1 MEQKLTKEILDEY
14 GFKIIEGKTKDRITV
29 FTKDK
34 VEIVVVD
41 DGTVMYSN
49 MGFDYPLPDL
59 PALKKLF
66 KELRRT
72 ELTKM

>member
-1 MEQKLTKEILDEY
+1 MTQELTKDILEEY
-14 GFKIIEGKTKDRITV
+14 GFKIVDSKTKDRLTV
-29 FTKDK
+29 LVGDR
-34 VEIVVVD
+34 VEIIIVD

-59 PALKKLF
+59 PALKKLY

-72 ELTKM
+72 ELTKK

>member
-1 MEQKLTKEILDEY
+1 MEQKLTKEILEEY
-14 GFKIIEGKTKDRITV
+14 GFKIIEAKTKDRITV

-41 DGTVMYSN
+41 DGSVFYSN
-49 MGFDYPLPDL
+49 MGFDYPLNDL

-72 ELTKM
+72 ELIKM